1 MPMQPKFNRMRNW
14 LAVALGACLVSG
26 VYAAV
31 ELNAPM
37 TALLPTLMPQ
47 GALLYV
53 ETPDLHALL
62 GEWNQSAEQKA
73 WLTGANYQAFS
84 RSRLFGR
91 LGQAQDE
98 FSTTAGLPADSSLL
112 STVSGR
118 ESALAVYDIGNL
130 EFVFVTRMD
139 EATVAST
146 PLWQLRGK
154 FEERK
159 TGDTTF
165 YTRKDQ
171 QSGRVASFGT
181 AKGWLVIATRED
193 LTASVLARVNGVE
206 DRTLTEEPWYAALGH
221 LATGQPEL
229 RMALNLEKIVP
240 SPYFRSYWIQRNIT
254 EMKQYSAA
262 ESDLYREDG
271 LFREERLLIRRTGAE
286 TSGPQPVTI
295 GDLAQMHSVVP
306 GDATF
311 VQGQAAP
318 TPEAVLAALRDDVLE
333 RKPEASSDASTIA
346 PQAAAIDGV
355 VGAGEMET
363 RIDDAPKVTVAPD
376 SWLGMKQT
384 LAAAS
389 PTAIVEVF
397 QDRAPAPDSVFVRLD
412 AGCAVMG
419 SQAWNLP
426 AVEDAVV
433 HSLGS
438 GITAGGL
445 GTGWQQRT
453 GTGGSYQALSGS
465 VGLYLAVRDRIL
477 LVATD
482 PTLMEAMLAGIQSGA
497 VRPSGI
503 TYAARFRHSKS
514 EQENYRRLFT
524 RLDRVS
530 RGAAT
535 SDDTDGQQPAF
546 FSGNIG
552 SLDRTFAALT
562 EEQVV
567 ERDQGTRVTQTV
579 TYRWK

>member
-37 TALLPTLMPQ
+37 TALLPALMPQ

-73 WLTGANYQAFS
+73 WLMGANYQAFS

-91 LGQAQDE
+91 LSQAQDE
-98 FSTTAGLPADSSLL
+98 FSNTAGLPADSSLL

-139 EATVAST
+139 EATLASS

-159 TGDTTF
+159 AGETTF
-165 YTRKDQ
+165 YTRKDE
-171 QSGRVASFGT
+171 QSGRVASFGA

-193 LTASVLARVNGVE
+193 LTASVLGRVNGAE

-221 LATGQPEL
+221 LATSQPEL

-262 ESDLYREDG
+262 ESDLYRESG
-271 LFREERLLIRRTGAE
+271 LFREERLLIRKAAE
-286 TSGPQPVTI
+286 ETPGPQPVTI
-295 GDLAQMHSVVP
+295 GDLAQMRGTIP
-306 GDATF
+306 EDATF

-333 RKPEASSDASTIA
+333 RKPEGWSSGNTTA
-346 PQAAAIDGV
+346 PHAAGMDGN

-363 RIDDAPKVTVAPD
+363 KIDDAPKVTVAPD
-376 SWLGMKQT
+376 SWLAIRQT
-384 LAAAS
+384 LAAAA
-389 PTAIVEVF
+389 PTALVEVF
-397 QDRAPAPDSVFVRLD
+397 EDRPPVADGVFVRLD
-412 AGCAVMG
+412 AGCAVMS

-433 HSLGS
+433 HSLGA

-453 GTGGSYQALSGS
+453 GAGGSYQTLTGA

-477 LVATD
+477 LVTTD
-482 PTLMEAMLAGIQSGA
+482 PTLMESMLAGLKSGA
-497 VRPSGI
+497 VRPTGI
-503 TYAARFRHSKS
+503 TYAARFRHSKD
-514 EQENYRRLFT
+514 EQENYKRLFT

-530 RGAAT
+530 RGAAS
-535 SDDTDGQQPAF
+535 SDSDEGQQPAF